1 MVNEMANTNSQNLAD
16 FKILEILS
24 FIKFSKLKKG
34 IGTSWQLP
42 NFIRLPETVPA
53 ILPAGWTSFLPTT

>member
-1 MVNEMANTNSQNLAD
+1 MVNEMVNTNPQNLAD

-42 NFIRLPETVPA
+42 N
-53 ILPAGWTSFLPTT
+53 AG